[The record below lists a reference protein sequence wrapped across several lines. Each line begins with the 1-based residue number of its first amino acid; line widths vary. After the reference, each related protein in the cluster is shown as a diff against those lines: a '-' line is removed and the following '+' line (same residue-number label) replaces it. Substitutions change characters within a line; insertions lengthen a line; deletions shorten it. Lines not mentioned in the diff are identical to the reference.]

1 MNSRFATMIIWGI
14 FAIAPIAHSAERILE
29 FDSQQQELRYHD
41 LIDELRC
48 MVCQNQ
54 NLADSNAE
62 LAQDLRERVYGM
74 IRAGRADE
82 EIIDYMVER
91 YGTFVLYRP
100 PLETSTTLLWF
111 GPIIFLFIAGIT
123 FWLYTRR
130 QRQKPVS
137 ELSAEQREQA
147 QRLLNQ

>member
-1 MNSRFATMIIWGI
+1 MIFRFIALILLGI
-14 FAIAPIAHSAERILE
+14 SVIVPVTHSAESILDFE
-29 FDSQQQELRYHD
+29 SQQQELRYHD

-62 LAQDLRERVYGM
+62 LAKDLRERVYGM
-74 IRAGRADE
+74 IRAGRSDE

-100 PLETSTTLLWF
+100 PFETTTTLLWF
-111 GPIIFLFIAGIT
+111 GPLIFLLIAGIT
-123 FWLYTRR
+123 FWLYSRR

>member
-1 MNSRFATMIIWGI
+1 MNYRLAALLLLS
-14 FAIAPIAHSAERILE
+14 IAVAAPAVHSAEQILE
-29 FDSQQQELRYHD
+29 FASPQEKQRYHA
-41 LIDELRC
+41 LVDELRC

-62 LAQDLRERVYGM
+62 LAKDLRERVYGM
-74 IRAGRADE
+74 IRTGRSDV

-100 PLETSTTLLWF
+100 PFRTTTMLLWL
-111 GPIIFLFIAGIT
+111 GPVIFLSIAGVT
-123 FWLYTRR
+123 FWLYSRR
-130 QRQKPVS
+130 QRQNPAS

>member
-1 MNSRFATMIIWGI
+1 MNFRFVALI
-14 FAIAPIAHSAERILE
+14 FLGFSVIVPVAHSAESILE
-29 FDSQQQELRYHD
+29 FDSQRQERRYHD

-74 IRAGRADE
+74 IRAGRSDE

-100 PLETSTTLLWF
+100 PLESATTLLWF
-111 GPIIFLFIAGIT
+111 GPLIFLLIAGLT
-123 FWLYTRR
+123 FWLYSRR